1 MRVRWM
7 AVFPVSYQ
15 VNLFLRRVLTFGTCH
30 SPCHF
35 RVGLNSSSPDFST
48 VSPSRMWPLA
58 KFMALTTRVAVLLS
72 HCFLSTDG
80 ERNHVCGAK
89 CAASGTFRFV
99 QWPSVWKHRK
109 GAYSLAPVGKA
120 QLLSLAKILISA
132 ASPRSDAYLCKWDK
146 YVMPGVGVAQPVL
159 AYSMPSEFIAKKKW

>member
-58 KFMALTTRVAVLLS
+58 KFVALSSRVAVLLS

-120 QLLSLAKILISA
+120 QLSIFPLRRFLSAQHRQEVMHTYVSETSTSCLELEWLSL
-132 ASPRSDAYLCKWDK
+132 
-146 YVMPGVGVAQPVL
+146 
-159 AYSMPSEFIAKKKW
+159 F